1 MQMMTFFHK
10 NSQILPLTILVQL
23 KRIFSEF
30 GCLVPNEFFLKTFD
44 YFGPLCQKIYL
55 DMEALALNEF
65 FFLFRK
71 VSEPWELADGCVHLV
86 GEIATI
92 KV

>member
-1 MQMMTFFHK
+1 MQK
-10 NSQILPLTILVQL
+10 N
-23 KRIFSEF
+23 IFRHGSISSEW
-30 GCLVPNEFFLKTFD
+30 
-44 YFGPLCQKIYL
+44 I
-55 DMEALALNEF
+55 

-92 KV
+92 KVWFFSIYYPPTKKKRNLAKTGFKECEEELDKLLSAVAR

>member
-1 MQMMTFFHK
+1 
-10 NSQILPLTILVQL
+10 
-23 KRIFSEF
+23 
-30 GCLVPNEFFLKTFD
+30 
-44 YFGPLCQKIYL
+44 
-55 DMEALALNEF
+55 MEALALNEF

-92 KV
+92 KVGFFSLYYPHSPCPPP